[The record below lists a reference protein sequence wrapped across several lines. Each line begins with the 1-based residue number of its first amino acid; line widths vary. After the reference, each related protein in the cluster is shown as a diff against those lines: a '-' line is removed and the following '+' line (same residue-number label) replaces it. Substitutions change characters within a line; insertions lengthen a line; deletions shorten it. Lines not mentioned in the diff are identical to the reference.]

1 MLDRMREGQAS
12 QTAVMVAMGRA
23 VAHLRG
29 TVAGFSDPTALTLL
43 PAEARARVERFRDGP
58 PPATAREKFARKF
71 LEGRSQMMAVRTVA
85 IDVAVREVANRQVVI
100 LGAGLDGRAWRMNEL
115 RDTVVFEVDHPDTQ
129 REKVARAASLARAA
143 REIRFVAVDF
153 TRDRLDEK
161 LATAGHDPTQPTT
174 WIWEGVVMY
183 LTKAEVE
190 ATLQIVSRRSA
201 PRSRLIIAYAA
212 PALILPL
219 VRMLVRRVGEPFRSV
234 HTAAKKNTLLTA
246 HGVAVTR
253 DDDLPGL
260 ARAISEPA
268 WRATRGL
275 RHLRIVVAEVATSAR

>member
-29 TVAGFSDPTALTLL
+29 TVPGFSDPTAMTLL
-43 PAEARARVERFRDGP
+43 PADARTRVERFRDGP
-58 PPATAREKFARKF
+58 PPVTAREKFGYKF
-71 LEGRSQMMAVRTVA
+71 LERRSQMMAVRTVA
-85 IDVAVREVANRQVVI
+85 IDGAVREAPNRQVVI

-129 REKVARAASLARAA
+129 REKVARAAALAPVA
-143 REIRFVAVDF
+143 REVRYVPVDF

-161 LATAGHDPTQPTT
+161 LAAAGHDPAQPTT
-174 WIWEGVVMY
+174 WVWEGVVMY

-190 ATLQIVSRRSA
+190 ATLQIVERRSA
-201 PRSRLIIAYAA
+201 PRSRLVIAYAA
-212 PALILPL
+212 PAGFLPL
-219 VRMLVRRVGEPFRSV
+219 VRLLVRRVGEPFRSV
-234 HTAAKKNTLLTA
+234 HTKAAMRDTLAA
-246 HGVAVTR
+246 HGFAVIR
-253 DDDLPGL
+253 DDGLPAL
-260 ARAISEPA
+260 ARALSEPA

-275 RHLRIVVAEVATSAR
+275 SHLRIVVAEVDR